1 MTAKPPKLQA
11 SAPILSFD
19 AFVRALTRTII
30 REEDTRKLINGIGM
44 AGEVD
49 TRRRRALRC
58 AGREEGIS
66 DFHTRLPI
74 GLRLRR
80 GQCAHHT

>member
-11 SAPILSFD
+11 SAHILSFD
-19 AFVRALTRTII
+19 AVVRALTRTII

-49 TRRRRALRC
+49 TRRAL
-58 AGREEGIS
+58 
-66 DFHTRLPI
+66 HP
-74 GLRLRR
+74 LRR
-80 GQCAHHT
+80 QGRWHQ